1 MLERELKLH
10 VPAKART
17 AIEKELRAAKAR
29 RIALHARYY
38 DTAERE
44 LAKANVA
51 LRLRKE
57 GRRWVQTV
65 KAPGADALSR
75 LEINHLRPRP
85 ELDVQLY
92 GDTPFQQVLDRLEN
106 PLALRY
112 ETKVARLALQLELP
126 NAVVEIAYDQG
137 AIIAGELELPISEIE
152 FELLSGNV
160 EALFEIGDQWL
171 RRHGLILDMRSK
183 AERGDA
189 LAGIVAQAPE
199 GTARKALADR
209 LCTARKARHVVLE
222 GRAGV
227 AQAYQVCANECLA
240 QIIQNTAYAAGVDT
254 EAADKQARAEYV
266 HQLRVGMRRLRSCW
280 KLFHQWV
287 PEPDSPSRAELR
299 KSFGLFGGS
308 RDHDVIKLEIE
319 PRLKQA
325 GMPAFKQPPAH
336 AQPRVRPQSAASD
349 AAFQSALLKLL
360 GGLVLLGEA
369 ATASPAPTCAA
380 GAAARAGSPGDA
392 LQPALIKRLNG
403 WLKKIVKGSAHFE
416 SLPIETQH
424 DLRKQVKNL
433 RYCLDFSERLLPRAE
448 LESLRGVLTH
458 IQKLLGDLNDYYVA
472 EQYYL
477 PLVDA
482 EPRIWFAI
490 GWLRSMQGRQKSQAQ
505 RFFKQLGEHGPFK
518 T

>member
-17 AIEKELRAAKAR
+17 AIEKALRAAKAR
-29 RIALHARYY
+29 RIALHAQYY
-38 DTAERE
+38 DTATRE
-44 LAKANVA
+44 LAQANVA

-75 LEINHLRPRP
+75 LEINHPRP
-85 ELDVQLY
+85 GPALDVQLY
-92 GDTPFQQVLDRLEN
+92 GGTPFQQVLSRLKN

-112 ETKVARLALQLELP
+112 ETQVTRLALKLELP
-126 NAVVEIAYDQG
+126 SAVVEIAYDQG

-160 EALFEIGDQWL
+160 EALFEIGEQWL
-171 RRHGLILDMRSK
+171 QQYGLILDVRSK

-189 LAGIVAQAPE
+189 LAGINDQTPGSGV
-199 GTARKALADR
+199 RKPLADQ
-209 LCTARKARHVVLE
+209 LCSARKARHIALDSK
-222 GRAGV
+222 AGV
-227 AQAYQVCANECLA
+227 EQAYQVCANECLA

-254 EAADKQARAEYV
+254 ETASKHAHVEYV

-287 PEPDSPSRAELR
+287 PGPHSPSRAELR

-325 GMPAFKQPPAH
+325 GMPDFKRPRAH
-336 AQPRVRPQSAASD
+336 AQPHVPASAAASD

-360 GGLVLLGEA
+360 GGLVRLNEAAAPHPASA
-369 ATASPAPTCAA
+369 ATAAS
-380 GAAARAGSPGDA
+380 GA
-392 LQPALIKRLNG
+392 LQPALTKRLNG
-403 WLKKIVKGSAHFE
+403 WLKKIVKGSTHFE
-416 SLPIETQH
+416 SLPVETQH

-448 LESLRGVLTH
+448 LESLRGTLTH

-490 GWLRSMQGRQKSQAQ
+490 GWLRAMQGRQKTQAQ
-505 RFFKQLGEHGPFK
+505 RFFKQLGEHRPFK

>member
-44 LAKANVA
+44 LARANVA

-75 LEINHLRPRP
+75 LEINHMRPRP

-92 GDTPFQQVLDRLEN
+92 GDTPFQQVLNRLKS

-112 ETKVARLALQLELP
+112 ETKVTRLALKLELP
-126 NAVVEIAYDQG
+126 NAVIEIAYDQG
-137 AIIAGELELPISEIE
+137 AVVAGELELPISEIE
-152 FELLSGNV
+152 FELLSGNI
-160 EALFEIGDQWL
+160 EALFEIGGQWL

-183 AERGDA
+183 AERGDT
-189 LAGIVAQAPE
+189 LAGINAQAPE

-222 GRAGV
+222 GKAGV
-227 AQAYQVCANECLA
+227 ELAYQVCANECLA

-254 EAADKQARAEYV
+254 EAASKQARAEYV

-287 PEPDSPSRAELR
+287 PEPDSPSRTELR

-319 PRLKQA
+319 PRLKLA
-325 GMPAFKQPPAH
+325 GMPAFKRPPAH
-336 AQPRVRPQSAASD
+336 AQPSIRPQAAASD

-360 GGLVLLGEA
+360 GGLVLHGEA
-369 ATASPAPTCAA
+369 GAASPAPA
-380 GAAARAGSPGDA
+380 GGTAKAGVANNA
-392 LQPALIKRLNG
+392 LQPALTKRLNG
-403 WLKKIVKGSAHFE
+403 WLKKIVKGSARFE
-416 SLPIETQH
+416 NLPIETQH

-433 RYCLDFSERLLPRAE
+433 RYCLDFSERLLPQPE
-448 LESLRGVLTH
+448 LESLRGTLTH
-458 IQKLLGDLNDYYVA
+458 IQKVLGDLNDYYVA

-490 GWLRSMQGRQKSQAQ
+490 GWLRAMQGRQKSQAQ